1 MKSDALQDA
10 LMKSTGRAAVTASS
24 VVHSAEVAHKASG
37 RAGLVNV
44 SAWLPPQFK
53 QNLLMLKALGK
64 GDVQDLVAEALNDLF
79 AKHNQPVV
87 RIERE

>member
-1 MKSDALQDA
+1 MKTDALQDA
-10 LMKSTGRAAVTASS
+10 LMKSTGRTAAAST
-24 VVHSAEVAHKASG
+24 VVRSEAVAHKASG
-37 RAGLVNV
+37 RVGLVNV
-44 SAWLPPQFK
+44 SAWLSPQFK